1 MVNTMKG
8 VKRLIEYRLHKKC
21 NMQQPT
27 YMYMYSMEVTREFR
41 KVEIRTKKF
50 VIEKEKVRNSKNEER
65 LSKECKMR

>member
-1 MVNTMKG
+1 
-8 VKRLIEYRLHKKC
+8 
-21 NMQQPT
+21 
-27 YMYMYSMEVTREFR
+27 MYMYSMEVTRELR